1 MRVPRW
7 RTRIVPER
15 TCSPPNRLT
24 PKRCDWLSRPLRLQP
39 PPFFWAISDQPFFF
53 LGLLGAG
60 LRAAGLR
67 PAGLAAAGLA
77 EADLA
82 GAGFDL
88 RGAPAVFL
96 ATGFP
101 AGSASCPRSR
111 PGTSMRSMSTRVY
124 VWRCPSLDRK
134 RFFGW

>member
-24 PKRCDWLSRPLRLQP
+24 PKRCDCLSRPLRLEP
-39 PPFFWAISDQPFFF
+39 PPFLWAISDQPFFL
-53 LGLLGAG
+53 LGLLG
-60 LRAAGLR
+60 
-67 PAGLAAAGLA
+67 AGLAAAGLA

-88 RGAPAVFL
+88 RGAPAGFF

-101 AGSASCPRSR
+101 GRSGGL
-111 PGTSMRSMSTRVY
+111 P
-124 VWRCPSLDRK
+124 P
-134 RFFGW
+134 